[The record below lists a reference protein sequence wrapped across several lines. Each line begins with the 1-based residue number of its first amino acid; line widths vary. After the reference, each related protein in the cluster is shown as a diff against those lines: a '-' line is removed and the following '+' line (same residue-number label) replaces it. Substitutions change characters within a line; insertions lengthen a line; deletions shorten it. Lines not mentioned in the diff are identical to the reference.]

1 MMKKIT
7 TATMMIIFEVLFSV
21 TRAKAPLDPV
31 SDVLDCLVVGLPF
44 LSTMIL
50 TFGWKTPFDDLLVTT
65 LFCALPT

>member
-21 TRAKAPLDPV
+21 TRAKAPFDPA
-31 SDVLDCLVVGLPF
+31 SDVFDCLVGLPF

-65 LFCALPT
+65 LF